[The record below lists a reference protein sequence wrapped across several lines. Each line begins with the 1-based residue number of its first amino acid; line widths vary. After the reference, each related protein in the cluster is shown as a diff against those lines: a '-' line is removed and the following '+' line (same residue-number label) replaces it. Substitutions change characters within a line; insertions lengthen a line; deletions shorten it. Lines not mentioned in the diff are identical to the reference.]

1 MDRPSRES
9 DTALWEPR
17 EQLRYIRDTIER
29 ASAFTAVPG
38 WGGVVVGVTALG
50 AAAVAAA
57 QETAD
62 AWLVVWLAEAVL
74 AGLVGSWAVIWK
86 ARRAGVPLLGGPGRR
101 VAFSFAPP
109 LMVGAL
115 LTVVLWRAELT
126 EILPGLWLTL
136 YGTAVIAGG
145 AFSIEIV
152 PLMGLCFLVLGAVA
166 LFTPPAWGNAFMAA
180 GFGGLHIVFGALI
193 ASKYGG

>member
-1 MDRPSRES
+1 MHRPGREP
-9 DTALWEPR
+9 DTTLWEPR

-38 WGGVVVGVTALG
+38 WGGIVVGVTALG

-57 QETAD
+57 QDTAE

-74 AGLVGSWAVIWK
+74 AAVVGSWAVIWK

-109 LMVGAL
+109 LLVGAL
-115 LTVVLWRAELT
+115 LTVVLWRADLT
-126 EILPGLWLTL
+126 EILPGLWLAL

-193 ASKYGG
+193 ARKYGG